1 MNDSQRRRVG
11 AVWRLLSTRRATLGL
26 MTLLGVGRLL
36 AGGELAAARSSFAGH
51 RIGRVSQTAQEEGD
65 VVQPTI
71 THVNPD
77 DMHQNPA
84 FSQAVVVEGAAR
96 TIYIGG
102 QNAVDADGQIVG
114 AGDLAAQTEQ
124 VLKNVE
130 TVLAAA
136 GAGRD
141 DVVKWTILV
150 VDGQD
155 INAGFEAFQRVWGP
169 SARPP
174 IITFAFVAGLANPE
188 FLVEIEVI
196 AITSA
201 EAGTG

>member
-1 MNDSQRRRVG
+1 M
-11 AVWRLLSTRRATLGL
+11 
-26 MTLLGVGRLL
+26 
-36 AGGELAAARSSFAGH
+36 
-51 RIGRVSQTAQEEGD
+51 
-65 VVQPTI
+65 QPTI
-71 THVNPD
+71 THVSPD

-96 TIYIGG
+96 TIYVGG
-102 QNAVDADGQIVG
+102 QNAVDAEGKIVG

-124 VLKNVE
+124 ALKNIE

-150 VDGQD
+150 VQGQD
-155 INAGFEAFQRVWGP
+155 INAGFGAFQRVWGASP
-169 SARPP
+169 RPP

-188 FLVEIEVI
+188 FLVEIEVM
-196 AITSA
+196 AVTG
-201 EAGTG
+201 AGAG